1 MDIFVNGFRTLMF
14 FIDNIVYSII
24 PVLYKLLVYL
34 SEVNLYSG
42 DPDDPLTAL
51 ISRVYVLLGIF
62 MLFKVSF
69 SLLQYLVD
77 PNAFSDSSKGFG
89 KLVTNTLVVIVLL
102 VSVPS
107 IFSYAMNLQRIIVQ
121 NNLIGQLVLGT
132 GGSTNYSTTDAEGN
146 VQKIDSTQ
154 AEMMAKDVQFMVF
167 GTFFSVNTDKIT
179 ECADGP
185 IFGSAQMA
193 KSKDCLEA
201 LDGYFASTPDISGN
215 GVTLDSFFLKYD
227 GNSVIDDRN
236 FSHFDKLLWWKVDN
250 EYAVNYL
257 PFISTAA
264 GIYLVFLLISFCIDV
279 ALRAIKLAFLQMIAP
294 IAIVSY
300 IDPKESISDSKLRK
314 WINECAK
321 TYFSLFLRLATIF
334 LVMLLISIISSKVLA
349 NNSELASGINDNEM
363 SFWIYLFL
371 ILGAFVFAKK
381 VPEMIENIFGIKF
394 SGELGLNHLKTIGN
408 NALATGIIGGVAG
421 GVVGAGANALGAFAT
436 SRNMGRSLGRSALS
450 ALGGA
455 GSGFARGGFVGAR
468 AKGKNVVSKAA
479 GTVGDLTRSMALRDG
494 THLKDR
500 IGARM
505 RNAVGAQSKYEVL
518 EQRAKLHDSFAS
530 YADQMEERAKDQ
542 LKKKSDDFKLLEEK
556 REYFR
561 KEYREGRMTDN
572 AFSNM
577 MNQLK
582 TKEDKMVQEYIDRG
596 GITAGSDA
604 ELASMRI
611 ALERI
616 NKDGKLG
623 YDVSDW
629 AHISGGGN
637 GITTAKDQAKAAARG
652 IRDSDEYENAKA
664 VHEAQQSGLM
674 QKHIGGGG
682 SH

>member
-42 DPDDPLTAL
+42 DPDDPLTTL

-146 VQKIDSTQ
+146 VQKIDATQ

-179 ECADGP
+179 ECTDGP

-193 KSKDCLEA
+193 KSEPCLTK
-201 LDGYFASTPDISGN
+201 LDEYFTANPDISGN

-394 SGELGLNHLKTIGN
+394 SGELNLNPFKN
-408 NALATGIIGGVAG
+408 SMMATGAG
-421 GVVGAGANALGAFAT
+421 
-436 SRNMGRSLGRSALS
+436 M
-450 ALGGA
+450 ALGGLA
-455 GSGFARGGFVGAR
+455 GLHAGVR
-468 AKGKNVVSKAA
+468 A
-479 GTVGDLTRSMALRDG
+479 GT
-494 THLKDR
+494 
-500 IGARM
+500 
-505 RNAVGAQSKYEVL
+505 AVGAPV
-518 EQRAKLHDSFAS
+518 
-530 YADQMEERAKDQ
+530 
-542 LKKKSDDFKLLEEK
+542 
-556 REYFR
+556 
-561 KEYREGRMTDN
+561 
-572 AFSNM
+572 
-577 MNQLK
+577 
-582 TKEDKMVQEYIDRG
+582 RG
-596 GITAGSDA
+596 
-604 ELASMRI
+604 
-611 ALERI
+611 AL
-616 NKDGKLG
+616 
-623 YDVSDW
+623 
-629 AHISGGGN
+629 
-637 GITTAKDQAKAAARG
+637 
-652 IRDSDEYENAKA
+652 
-664 VHEAQQSGLM
+664 SGLM
-674 QKHIGGGG
+674 GGIAKG
-682 SH
+682 SHSKLENGMFGNVRNSIYKQMTGSEMAVFNPIS